1 MFFIAKCC
9 VVDEVSVLYVEVT
22 ESIKKYGCC
31 YSQPYFRS
39 EQGKIFTARPQF
51 NFFSSL
57 EEHMC

>member
-51 NFFSSL
+51 NFFFL
-57 EEHMC
+57 P